1 MEAKFKKAEA
11 REATAVERHSH
22 NRKSSRGMIEAHHVE
37 AVAER
42 AGVSIDTINP
52 NSS

>member
-22 NRKSSRGMIEAHHVE
+22 NRKSSRGMIEA
-37 AVAER
+37 VAER
-42 AGVSIDTINP
+42 AGVSIDTNSP